1 MRVDAMIVPGTAA
14 ESLNA
19 KEAYGVQFAINFND
33 AEKATLE
40 KARRYPFLLTKSAA
54 AAHNAP
60 KANCIVEESSAPEY
74 DTLVAAQGALVDFMA
89 AVAEIL
95 SEAQEQ
101 KSTPSS

>member
-19 KEAYGVQFAINFND
+19 KEAYEVQFAINFND

-40 KARRYPFLLTKSAA
+40 QVRRHPFLLKKSSAA
-54 AAHNAP
+54 LQNALS
-60 KANCIVEESSAPEY
+60 ANCIVEERSAPEY

-89 AVAEIL
+89 AVAEVL
-95 SEAQEQ
+95 AEAQEQ
-101 KSTPSS
+101 KSTTSS